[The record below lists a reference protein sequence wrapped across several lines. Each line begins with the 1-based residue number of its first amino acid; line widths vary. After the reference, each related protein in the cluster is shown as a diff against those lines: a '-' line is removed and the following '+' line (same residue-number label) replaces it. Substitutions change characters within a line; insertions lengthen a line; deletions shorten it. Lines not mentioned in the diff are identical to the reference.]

1 MVQTKIIPKYPAL
14 MIEGTE
20 KSLVITDLHLGFESN
35 LSLNNIFLGKNK
47 TVAEITK
54 EIEKIIKKT
63 KPDSLVLLGDIKSG
77 IKSITKTEWETV
89 PIFFESITKL
99 IDTILVPGNHDANIE
114 KLIPNGITLASSKGI
129 IVDDILLTHG
139 HTMPSENFS
148 QVNTIV
154 MGHVHPVF
162 FQKESL
168 INGER
173 VWVSIKCK
181 KQKIFH
187 SKSGELEVIIL
198 PSFNRYFYA
207 TQKKFYKKS
216 ISPIIEKMDVIQA
229 KIVTLDGTIIGN
241 EQQLSSVIYPV
252 SLYDPNGSF
261 EVSFFCNHS
270 KVLTNDSANSI
281 VERTGMPN
289 SNDFLRI

>member
-1 MVQTKIIPKYPAL
+1 MVQTKIIPRYPAL
-14 MIEGTE
+14 MIEGTK
-20 KSLVITDLHLGFESN
+20 KSLVITDLHLGFENN
-35 LSLNNIFLGKNK
+35 LSLNNVFLGKNK

-89 PIFFESITKL
+89 PSFFESITKL

-129 IVDDILLTHG
+129 IIDDILLTHG
-139 HTMPSENFS
+139 HTMPTENFS
-148 QVNTIV
+148 EVNAIV
-154 MGHVHPVF
+154 MGHIHPVF
-162 FQKESL
+162 FQEGSL

-173 VWVSIKCK
+173 VWVTIKCDK
-181 KQKIFH
+181 HKIF
-187 SKSGELEVIIL
+187 SSRSGEIEITIL
-198 PSFNRYFYA
+198 PSFNKYFYA

-216 ISPIIEKMDVIQA
+216 ISPIIKKMNVIEA

-241 EQQLSSVIYPV
+241 DTLLADVI
-252 SLYDPNGSF
+252 
-261 EVSFFCNHS
+261 
-270 KVLTNDSANSI
+270 
-281 VERTGMPN
+281 
-289 SNDFLRI
+289 

>member
-1 MVQTKIIPKYPAL
+1 MLTRIVPRYPAL
-14 MIEGTE
+14 VINGNE
-20 KSLVITDLHLGFESN
+20 KSLVIADLHLGFEAK
-35 LSLNNIFLGKNK
+35 LSSNNIYLGKNTSVTETAK
-47 TVAEITK
+47 D
-54 EIEKIIKKT
+54 IEKILDKT
-63 KPDSLVLLGDIKSG
+63 KPESLILLGDIKSG

-89 PIFFESITKL
+89 PIFFERINKL
-99 IDTILVPGNHDANIE
+99 IDIILVPGNHDANID

-154 MGHVHPVF
+154 MGHIHPVF

-173 VWVSIKCK
+173 VWISIKCK

-241 EQQLSSVIYPV
+241 EQQLSSVI
-252 SLYDPNGSF
+252 
-261 EVSFFCNHS
+261 
-270 KVLTNDSANSI
+270 
-281 VERTGMPN
+281 
-289 SNDFLRI
+289 

>member
-14 MIEGTE
+14 MIEGTK
-20 KSLVITDLHLGFESN
+20 KSLVITDLHLGFEN
-35 LSLNNIFLGKNK
+35 DLSLNNVFLGKNK

-63 KPDSLVLLGDIKSG
+63 KPDSLILLGDIKSG

-89 PIFFESITKL
+89 PSIFESITKL

-129 IVDDILLTHG
+129 IIDDILLTHG

-168 INGER
+168 INGDR
-173 VWVSIKCK
+173 VWVSI
-181 KQKIFH
+181 
-187 SKSGELEVIIL
+187 
-198 PSFNRYFYA
+198 
-207 TQKKFYKKS
+207 
-216 ISPIIEKMDVIQA
+216 
-229 KIVTLDGTIIGN
+229 
-241 EQQLSSVIYPV
+241 
-252 SLYDPNGSF
+252 
-261 EVSFFCNHS
+261 
-270 KVLTNDSANSI
+270 
-281 VERTGMPN
+281 
-289 SNDFLRI
+289 

>member
-1 MVQTKIIPKYPAL
+1 MVQTKIIPGYPAL
-14 MIEGTE
+14 MIEETK
-20 KSLVITDLHLGFESN
+20 KSLVITDLHLGFENN
-35 LSLNNIFLGKNK
+35 LLLNNVFLGKNK
-47 TVAEITK
+47 TVIEITK
-54 EIEKIIKKT
+54 EIEKMIKKT
-63 KPDSLVLLGDIKSG
+63 KPDSLILLGDVKSG

-89 PIFFESITKL
+89 PIFFESISKL

-129 IVDDILLTHG
+129 IIDDILLTHG

-162 FQKESL
+162 FQEESL

-181 KQKIFH
+181 KQKIFS
-187 SKSGELEVIIL
+187 SKSGQLEIIIL
-198 PSFNRYFYA
+198 PSFNRYFYT
-207 TQKKFYKKS
+207 TQKKIYKKS
-216 ISPIIEKMDVIQA
+216 IAPVLEKIDVLQA

-241 EQQLSSVIYPV
+241 ESLLSAVI
-252 SLYDPNGSF
+252 
-261 EVSFFCNHS
+261 
-270 KVLTNDSANSI
+270 
-281 VERTGMPN
+281 
-289 SNDFLRI
+289 

>member
-1 MVQTKIIPKYPAL
+1 VP
-14 MIEGTE
+14 
-20 KSLVITDLHLGFESN
+20 SFFEN
-35 LSLNNIFLGKNK
+35 
-47 TVAEITK
+47 ITK
-54 EIEKIIKKT
+54 
-63 KPDSLVLLGDIKSG
+63 SN
-77 IKSITKTEWETV
+77 
-89 PIFFESITKL
+89 
-99 IDTILVPGNHDANIE
+99 DTILVPGNHDANIE
-114 KLIPNGITLASSKGI
+114 KLIPNGIALASSKGI
-129 IVDDILLTHG
+129 IIDDILLTHG

-154 MGHVHPVF
+154 MGHIHPVF

-173 VWVSIKCK
+173 VWISIKSK

-187 SKSGELEVIIL
+187 SKSGEVEVIIL

-241 EQQLSSVIYPV
+241 EQQLSSVI
-252 SLYDPNGSF
+252 
-261 EVSFFCNHS
+261 
-270 KVLTNDSANSI
+270 
-281 VERTGMPN
+281 
-289 SNDFLRI
+289 

>member
-1 MVQTKIIPKYPAL
+1 VVQTKIIPKYPAL

-129 IVDDILLTHG
+129 IIDDILLTPG
-139 HTMPSENFS
+139 HTIPSENFS

-154 MGHVHPVF
+154 MGHVHPVI

-181 KQKIFH
+181 KQKMFH

-241 EQQLSSVIYPV
+241 EQQLSSVI
-252 SLYDPNGSF
+252 
-261 EVSFFCNHS
+261 
-270 KVLTNDSANSI
+270 
-281 VERTGMPN
+281 
-289 SNDFLRI
+289 